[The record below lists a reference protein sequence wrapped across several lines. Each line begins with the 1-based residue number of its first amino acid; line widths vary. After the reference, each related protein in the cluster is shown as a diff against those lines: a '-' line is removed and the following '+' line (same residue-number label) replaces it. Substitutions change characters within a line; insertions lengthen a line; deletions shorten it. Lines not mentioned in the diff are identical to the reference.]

1 MIYNNR
7 NYPHPI
13 LGVNDDFITSSIS
26 VELSISSDKEIIEI
40 RPLFILAN
48 QDLRGFIDQ
57 TKASYVSHVYCRGTM
72 FREIFKTNQS
82 LSEPIRI
89 ASSKLN
95 GEVEI
100 DFFICADQKI
110 ANYKSEQFNPEYGTA
125 SFSLEKADIIA
136 FAGKGKFYANK
147 SPEELKAISSIMN
160 VLCTQK
166 SNKPMFLD
174 YVGNRISIM
183 LCKED
188 YNNYKLL
195 KNNPNCFG
203 LILSSMV
210 LPALIEALH
219 FLGNEEAEE
228 LKEKPWYKI
237 LNGIKEK
244 SQGISCLQI
253 AQNILEMPLKRTLD
267 SLMLNENYD

>member
-13 LGVNDDFITSSIS
+13 LGLNDDFIASSIT
-26 VELSISSDKEIIEI
+26 VELSISSNKEIIEI
-40 RPLFILAN
+40 RPLFGLDN
-48 QDLRGFIDQ
+48 QDIRNLIDE

-72 FREIFKTNQS
+72 FREIFKTKNN
-82 LSEPIRI
+82 LSEPIKI
-89 ASSKLN
+89 NSSKLN

-100 DFFICADQKI
+100 DFFICSDQKI
-110 ANYKSEQFNPEYGTA
+110 SNYRSDQFNSEYEKSA
-125 SFSLEKADIIA
+125 FSLEKADIIA
-136 FAGKGKFYANK
+136 FAGKGKFFANK

-166 SNKPMFLD
+166 SNKAMFLD
-174 YVGNRISIM
+174 YVGNRISLM

-195 KNNPNCFG
+195 KTNPRCFG
-203 LILSSMV
+203 FILSSMV

-219 FLGNEEAEE
+219 FLDNEESEE
-228 LKEKPWYKI
+228 FKEKPWYKI
-237 LNGIKEK
+237 LKDVKDK
-244 SQGISCLQI
+244 SQGLSSLEI
-253 AQNILEMPLKRTLD
+253 AQNILERPLKRTLD

>member
-40 RPLFILAN
+40 RPLFILEN
-48 QDLRGFIDQ
+48 QDIRNLIDL

-72 FREIFKTNQS
+72 FREIFKGNKS
-82 LSEPIRI
+82 LSEPIKI

-95 GEVEI
+95 GEVEV
-100 DFFICADQKI
+100 DFFICSDQKI
-110 ANYKSEQFNPEYGTA
+110 GNYRSGQFNPEYGT
-125 SFSLEKADIIA
+125 STFSLEKADIIA

-160 VLCTQK
+160 VLCTEK

-195 KNNPNCFG
+195 KNNTSCFG
-203 LILSSMV
+203 LILSSLV

-219 FLGNEEAEE
+219 FLENEEAEE

-267 SLMLNENYD
+267 TLMLNENYD

>member
-13 LGVNDDFITSSIS
+13 LGINDDFRTATIS
-26 VELSISSDKEIIEI
+26 VELSVSSDRNIIEV
-40 RPLFILAN
+40 RPLFILEN
-48 QDLRGFIDQ
+48 KDVRDLIDQ

-72 FREIFKTNQS
+72 FREIFRTTHN

-89 ASSKLN
+89 PASKLN

-100 DFFICADQKI
+100 DFFICSNQKI
-110 ANYKSEQFNPEYGTA
+110 IDYKNDDFNQEYGNTR
-125 SFSLEKADIIA
+125 FSLEKADIIA

-166 SNKPMFLD
+166 SNKPMSLD
-174 YVGNRISIM
+174 FSGNRITLM

-188 YNNYKLL
+188 YGNYKLL
-195 KNNPNCFG
+195 KNNPECFG

-210 LPALIEALH
+210 LPALIETLH
-219 FLGNEEAEE
+219 FLTTEEAEE
-228 LKEKPWYKI
+228 FREKPWSKI
-237 LNGIKEK
+237 LNNIKDK
-244 SQGISCLQI
+244 SKGTCLEI

-267 SLMLNENYD
+267 SLMLNENL